1 MLQKP
6 RAEGVERFNDSAAL
20 LEDTEEGPVRKQVD
34 APVSVW
40 ERVAYLLSNA

>member
-6 RAEGVERFNDSAAL
+6 WAEGIERLNDSAAL
-20 LEDTEEGPVRKQVD
+20 LEDTEERRVRKQVD